1 MGIKRDEGVRFA
13 APPWTKNAAGEV
25 RRVGLELE
33 MAGVDAGAMAEAVI
47 AEVGG
52 RVERV
57 SAFYSRVVDTELGE
71 FGIELDAELFK
82 ERGYQKQLQSMGIDI
97 GDGERREQIEDVIS
111 RVAGLVVPLE
121 LVGPPV
127 AWTEL
132 ERLDGIRQRLHEAG
146 AKGTHSSPFYA
157 FGMQINIEA
166 ASLKADH
173 LLAMIQ
179 AFLLRYGW
187 LKERVEVDLARR
199 ISPYVQPYPED
210 YVVHVLRPDY
220 RPDIE
225 TLIDDFLKFTP
236 TRNRPLDL
244 LPLFAHID
252 SDRVM
257 AAPVERSLIKP
268 RPTFHY
274 RLPNC
279 LIDEPD
285 WSLAGAWNDWV
296 EIERLAA
303 DARELAKARKHHL
316 AQASG
321 LKRWL
326 AETWRKLRP

>member
-1 MGIKRDEGVRFA
+1 MGDNRRKGVSFA
-13 APPWTKNAAGEV
+13 APPWTENAAGEV

-33 MAGVDAGAMAEAVI
+33 MAGIDAGAMADAVI
-47 AEVGG
+47 AVVGG
-52 RVERV
+52 WVERD
-57 SAFYSRVVDTELGE
+57 SAFYSRVVETELGE

-82 ERGYQKQLQSMGIDI
+82 ERGYQKQLKNMGIDI
-97 GDGERREQIEDVIS
+97 GDGERRDLIEDVIS

-132 ERLDGIRQRLHEAG
+132 ERLDRIRARLHQAG

-166 ASLKADH
+166 ASLGADH

-179 AFLLRYGW
+179 AFMLSYDW
-187 LKERVEVDLARR
+187 LKERAEVDLSRR

-210 YVVHVLRPDY
+210 YVVHVLQPGY

-244 LPLFAHID
+244 LPLFADID
-252 SDRVM
+252 SERVM
-257 AAPVERSLIKP
+257 AAPVEKSLIKP
-268 RPTFHY
+268 RPAFHY

-279 LIDEPD
+279 LIDEAD
-285 WSLAGAWNDWV
+285 WSLADAWNDWV
-296 EIERLAA
+296 EVERLAA
-303 DARELAKARKHHL
+303 DAEALGEACKQRLAD
-316 AQASG
+316 ASG

-326 AETWRKLRP
+326 AETWRRLRT